1 MEVEKIKKNKL
12 SALLANLAILLSL
25 ESYQPEAL
33 EEGIIIKEEIKSEL
47 DGLKID
53 APEESGPINNLPWAQ
68 DPDFLKAQERNDT
81 DVLMAAYCTVF
92 QSSLPG
98 ESYNVELTANALSG
112 IVLEPGE
119 VFSQNQKLGPYTE
132 DKGYKEGLSYI
143 GSNLVP
149 TIGGGVCKIATTL
162 YNTAILS
169 NLEILARANHSMPV
183 AYVPYGQDATVAYG
197 VKDFKFRN
205 DKDFPILIWA
215 KSVDNRLYIA
225 FYGQEKPSAIEWGHK
240 ITNRVEAPTIYKENP
255 QLAQGE
261 ENILVQGMD
270 GATVESWINIENE
283 DGDVETRQLGTSY
296 YRPMPRIIEINSQEI
311 NSQDP

>member
-12 SALLANLAILLSL
+12 SALLANLAVLLSL

-33 EEGIIIKEEIKSEL
+33 EEEIIIKEEIKSDL

-53 APEESGPINNLPWAQ
+53 APEESGEIENLPWAQ
-68 DPDFLKAQERNDT
+68 DPEFLKAQERNNSH
-81 DVLMAAYCTVF
+81 VLMAAYCTVF

-98 ESYNVELTANALSG
+98 ESYNVDLTAQALSG
-112 IVLEPGE
+112 LVLEPGE
-119 VFSQNQKLGPYTE
+119 TFSQNQRLGPYTE

-169 NLEILARANHSMPV
+169 NLEIAARANHSMPV

-197 VKDFKFRN
+197 VKDFQFRN
-205 DKDFPILIWA
+205 NKDFPILIWA
-215 KSVDNRLYIA
+215 KSVDNRLYIG
-225 FYGQEKPSAIEWGHK
+225 FYGQEKPPAIEWGHR
-240 ITNRVEAPTIYKENP
+240 ISNRVEAPTIYKENP
-255 QLAQGE
+255 QLAPGE
-261 ENILVQGMD
+261 ENILVQGME
-270 GATVESWINIENE
+270 GATVESWITIAGQ
-283 DGDVETRQLGTSY
+283 DGDEETRHLGTSY
-296 YRPMPRIIEINSQEI
+296 YRPMPHIIEINP
-311 NSQDP
+311 QDH